1 MFNVRML
8 VITLAILIAVMVNAF
23 VVTGNAMVNLT
34 AKTAVTKRI
43 ATVN

>member
-23 VVTGNAMVNLT
+23 VVTRNVMVNLT
-34 AKTAVTKRI
+34 ARMAVTKKI
-43 ATVN
+43 AKVY